1 MTFKALCLGLLCVL
15 FAFYICVP
23 VPGNIEEP
31 WKVRALDA
39 FIKTIDFVATCFE
52 NAGIMKYEEFVSI
65 IFKLDHTDPLS
76 DEHVTVIETAF
87 ADIPVRLYTPKRKSE
102 MPRRAVIYIHG
113 GAFCFGSF
121 RSIYFF
127 TSEQMSFDF
136 LNRWTANK
144 LDAVVVGLDYRLAPQ
159 HQFPAQ
165 FEDSFAAVKFFLQDE
180 VLTKYGVDPTRICIA
195 GDSFGGTLA
204 AAVTQQVQN
213 NLEIQHKIKLQAL
226 LYPSLQLIDSY
237 LPAHRDNEYGLIL
250 TRKTGIKLISLYLTA
265 SETLSLAVLRNQ
277 HMPLESAHLFKF
289 VNWSILLP
297 KKYRKDYVYT
307 EPVLGRCNHSLPA
320 FMDIR
325 ASPLLANDSQL
336 RNLPSTYILTC
347 QYDLVRDD
355 GFMYTSRLQN
365 VGVQVTHDHLED
377 GIHGA
382 LSFMTSPLHL
392 HLGLRI
398 KDRYIS
404 WLDKNL

>member
-1 MTFKALCLGLLCVL
+1 M
-15 FAFYICVP
+15 
-23 VPGNIEEP
+23 
-31 WKVRALDA
+31 
-39 FIKTIDFVATCFE
+39 
-52 NAGIMKYEEFVSI
+52 
-65 IFKLDHTDPLS
+65 
-76 DEHVTVIETAF
+76 
-87 ADIPVRLYTPKRKSE
+87 
-102 MPRRAVIYIHG
+102 
-113 GAFCFGSF
+113 
-121 RSIYFF
+121 FF
-127 TSEQMSFDF
+127 
-136 LNRWTANK
+136 
-144 LDAVVVGLDYRLAPQ
+144 
-159 HQFPAQ
+159 
-165 FEDSFAAVKFFLQDE
+165 
-180 VLTKYGVDPTRICIA
+180 
-195 GDSFGGTLA
+195 
-204 AAVTQQVQN
+204 QVQN

-320 FMDIR
+320 LMDIR